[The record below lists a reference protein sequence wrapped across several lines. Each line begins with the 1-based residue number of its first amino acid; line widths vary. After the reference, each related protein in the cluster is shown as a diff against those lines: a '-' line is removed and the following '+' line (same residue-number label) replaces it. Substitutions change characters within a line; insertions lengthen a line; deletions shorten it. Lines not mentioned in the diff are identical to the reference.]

1 MAKERIVVGIDIG
14 TSKVSTIIA
23 SVTEEEQVSVI
34 GVSTVESKGIK
45 KGVVVDIDRA
55 VDSISMSLEGAERMA
70 GYAVSKAFVSVGGN
84 HIASLNSH
92 GVVAISN
99 PSGEIGHDDISRVT
113 EAARAISIPS
123 SREIIHVLPRS
134 FIVDSQDGV
143 HDPVGMSGVRLEVE
157 THIISGATTSMR
169 NLVKCV
175 QQVGVDVEDLVFT
188 ALASSYSTISDT
200 EKELGV
206 VLVDIGG
213 GTTSISIFVE
223 GSVAY
228 SSVLPIGG
236 RNITN
241 DLAIGLRTSLDQ
253 AEKVKI
259 FLGEQ
264 KEKIAYPEGIDSD
277 DHKKESR
284 KEKQDRRKK
293 EDEIDISDLGLPE
306 IRSVSYEFLVNGIIK
321 ARLKE
326 IMVLIENEIKKS
338 GYSKNLPAGLV
349 FTGGA
354 SKTIGLKELSKEVLP
369 MPARIASPE
378 GVSGLIDEIQSP
390 AYATSVGLILFGIKS
405 DGNKAIMA
413 PIGVG
418 LSQVKGVFG
427 KVGNWVK
434 SFLP

>member
-1 MAKERIVVGIDIG
+1 
-14 TSKVSTIIA
+14 
-23 SVTEEEQVSVI
+23 
-34 GVSTVESKGIK
+34 
-45 KGVVVDIDRA
+45 
-55 VDSISMSLEGAERMA
+55 
-70 GYAVSKAFVSVGGN
+70 
-84 HIASLNSH
+84 
-92 GVVAISN
+92 
-99 PSGEIGHDDISRVT
+99 
-113 EAARAISIPS
+113 
-123 SREIIHVLPRS
+123 
-134 FIVDSQDGV
+134 
-143 HDPVGMSGVRLEVE
+143 
-157 THIISGATTSMR
+157 MR

-213 GTTSISIFVE
+213 GTTSINIFVE

-264 KEKIAYPEGIDSD
+264 KEKIAYPESNDLN

-306 IRSVSYEFLVNGIIK
+306 IKSVSYEFLVNGIIK

-349 FTGGA
+349 FTGGTA
-354 SKTIGLKELSKEVLP
+354 KIIGLKELSKEVLP
-369 MPARIASPE
+369 MPVRIASPE